1 MKKPRFFKQH
11 KDILNF
17 KPKEKKSHKWLITKI
32 AIFIIIITCA
42 TYGILKFI
50 DEHEF
55 RSPIIF
61 QNPIPVKERHILSP
75 VASVSAQM
83 IHIKTRDEMTD
94 EEYIRFVFQEAGDI
108 AVAIAKA
115 ESGLHEGKVNI
126 HNSNGSIDYGCWQI
140 NSIHLKKAKNAVEA
154 GEMINTFMNCKDATD
169 WAYENLYKYQAFRPW
184 VAYQSGAYLAKL

>member
-11 KDILNF
+11 KDIPNF
-17 KPKEKKSHKWLITKI
+17 KPKEKKSHKWLIAKI

-61 QNPIPVKERHILSP
+61 QNPIPVKERYILSP
-75 VASVSAQM
+75 VGTASAQ
-83 IHIKTRDEMTD
+83 IKVVKTREEMTN
-94 EEYIRFVFQEAGDI
+94 EEYIRFVFNKEPNT

-115 ESGLHEGKVNI
+115 ESGLDEVKVGKN
-126 HNSNGSIDYGCWQI
+126 NNGSFDFGCWQI
-140 NSIHLKKAKNAVEA
+140 NSIHLNRAKTAVER
-154 GEMINTFMNCKDATD
+154 GEMINIFMNCKDATD
-169 WAYENLYKYQAFRPW
+169 WAYNNLYKYQGFSPW
-184 VAYQSGAYLAKL
+184 VAFTSGSYLNKL